1 MYNLWL
7 GIVRARAFRYRGLDR
22 EPLQAPRWCSRIQV
36 SHLPVSVRLFL
47 NEDKQ
52 MNKSLLMA
60 SLIAAMA
67 LAACGKKPDE
77 VMPAAPEAASA
88 PAVVAPAVEAAS
100 AAVDAASAAVDAA
113 ASAVAPAASN

>member
-1 MYNLWL
+1 M
-7 GIVRARAFRYRGLDR
+7 FD
-22 EPLQAPRWCSRIQV
+22 S
-36 SHLPVSVRLFL
+36 FL

-77 VMPAAPEAASA
+77 VVPAATEAASA
-88 PAVVAPAVEAAS
+88 AAAAVVAPAVEAAS
-100 AAVDAASAAVDAA
+100 AAVEAASAAVDAA
-113 ASAVAPAASN
+113 ASAASN